1 MKYHAQLTRE
11 DGKTVGLAGNEYIDI
26 DIKDGN
32 RYIARLTVR
41 DGKVYD
47 EQGIIASKCAH
58 YGCGNPAEPD
68 NDFCIAH

>member
-11 DGKTVGLAGNEYIDI
+11 DGKTVGLAANEYIDI

-41 DGKVYD
+41 ENDDGQVHVFDREDGTAIK
-47 EQGIIASKCAH
+47 
-58 YGCGNPAEPD
+58 
-68 NDFCIAH
+68 